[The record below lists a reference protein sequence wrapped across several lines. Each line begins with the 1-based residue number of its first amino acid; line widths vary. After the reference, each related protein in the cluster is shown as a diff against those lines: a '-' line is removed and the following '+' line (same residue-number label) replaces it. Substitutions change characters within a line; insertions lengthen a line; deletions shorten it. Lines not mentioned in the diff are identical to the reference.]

1 MRLKKKKYYNHS
13 YDIYDGR
20 KIGAITFQIKHRI
33 LMLKY
38 LEISPEYRNQKYG
51 EKVIDYL
58 LSKNNVDCIIGETLK
73 SSRGFWRKEIK
84 RLGGTRV
91 NTTYCDNTT
100 STFIIPKMKIDD
112 LYECLREM
120 YHILD

>member
-33 LMLKY
+33 LLLKY

-84 RLGGTRV
+84 RLDGVRV
-91 NTTYCDNTT
+91 NETYCDNTT

-112 LYECLREM
+112 LYECLREI
-120 YHILD
+120 YHMLD